1 MLSWGKKWKP
11 GSSSTVT
18 QGQGHTQQDP
28 EPARVLAYHHTAPSE
43 TFRLA
48 NSSGLPGAPPG
59 PWEAGGADA
68 VTSRGLLTGW
78 QQACGLRS
86 CSSFCA
92 HGIRRFPSP
101 VGHSLWLFQLSLRF
115 VLRGSWSQES
125 RWGKGKKG
133 VSARA
138 EALVT
143 RLLAASE
150 A

>member
-68 VTSRGLLTGW
+68 VTSRGLLTGR
-78 QQACGLRS
+78 QQACGLQS

-92 HGIRRFPSP
+92 RFPSP
-101 VGHSLWLFQLSLRF
+101 AGHSLWLFQLSLHF
-115 VLRGSWSQES
+115 VLGGSCHRKAGGGRERKGCQQEQKPWSQDS
-125 RWGKGKKG
+125 
-133 VSARA
+133 
-138 EALVT
+138 
-143 RLLAASE
+143 
-150 A
+150 

>member
-28 EPARVLAYHHTAPSE
+28 EPARVLACHHTAPSE

-92 HGIRRFPSP
+92 HSLTGPAASLHLWATACGSSSSLC
-101 VGHSLWLFQLSLRF
+101 VLSSEALGHRKAGGGRERKGCQQEQKP
-115 VLRGSWSQES
+115 WSQDS
-125 RWGKGKKG
+125 
-133 VSARA
+133 
-138 EALVT
+138 
-143 RLLAASE
+143 
-150 A
+150 